1 MFFHEQVDKKSRI
14 CPLDPLPGG
23 GGEDTSYNGLYWK
36 APPLKGRRLTRVGT
50 SVIAVCERI

>member
-14 CPLDPLPGG
+14 CRLDPLPGG
-23 GGEDTSYNGLYWK
+23 GGEGTSYRRPVLEGS
-36 APPLKGRRLTRVGT
+36 ALKGRRLTRVGT

>member
-23 GGEDTSYNGLYWK
+23 GG
-36 APPLKGRRLTRVGT
+36 AGRYFL
-50 SVIAVCERI
+50 